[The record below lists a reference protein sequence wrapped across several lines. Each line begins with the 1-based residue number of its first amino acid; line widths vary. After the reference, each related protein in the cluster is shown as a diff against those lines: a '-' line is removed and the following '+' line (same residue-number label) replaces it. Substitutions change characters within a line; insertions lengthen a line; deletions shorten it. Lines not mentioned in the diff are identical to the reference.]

1 MFADLSVGDSLGPY
15 RLHELLG
22 QGSTGTVFRATH
34 DTGAVVSLKLL
45 RAELAASA
53 RYTARF
59 QRELRIA
66 REVVHQNVVPVLD
79 GGTVDG
85 RPFLAMRYV
94 DGRSLDAHIREA
106 GPFSLDEVLRLAAD
120 VGSGLVALHER
131 GLLHRDVKPSNV
143 LLDERGNALLTD
155 FGLAKGPAYTVL
167 TRPGELLGTPDYLAP
182 ELIEGVCASPASDLY
197 AFGCLVYAC
206 AAGSPPFT
214 SENVLEIAVA
224 HLSAEPPDLAAVRPD
239 LPAAFGDA
247 VLSAL
252 AKDPADRPTSGKAY
266 ARALWRASAVV

>member
-1 MFADLSVGDSLGPY
+1 MESDLSAGDRFGPY
-15 RLHELLG
+15 LLNELLG

-34 DTGAVVSLKLL
+34 ALGGIVSLKLL
-45 RAELAASA
+45 RPELADSA

-79 GGTVDG
+79 GGDIDG

-94 DGRSLDAHIREA
+94 DGRSLDARIKQD
-106 GPFSLDEVLRLAAD
+106 GPCSLDTVLRLVAD
-120 VGSGLVALHER
+120 VGSGLVALHDR

-143 LLDERGNALLTD
+143 LLDDRGNALLTD
-155 FGLAKGPAYTVL
+155 FGLAKGPAYTAL

-182 ELIEGVCASPASDLY
+182 EIIEGDGATPASDVY
-197 AFGCLVYAC
+197 ALGCLVFAC
-206 AAGSPPFT
+206 TAGAPPFT

-224 HLSAEPPDLAAVRPD
+224 HLSAEPPDLTAVRPD
-239 LPAAFGDA
+239 LPPAFCDA
-247 VLSAL
+247 VASAL
-252 AKDPADRPTSGKAY
+252 AKDPADRPSSGKDY